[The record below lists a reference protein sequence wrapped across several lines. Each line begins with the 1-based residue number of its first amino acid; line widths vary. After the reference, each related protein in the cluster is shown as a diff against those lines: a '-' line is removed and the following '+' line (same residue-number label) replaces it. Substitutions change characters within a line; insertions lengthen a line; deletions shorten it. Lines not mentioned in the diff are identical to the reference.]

1 MKTNA
6 ILKEDTM
13 LDTHE
18 VNEIK
23 NFLIETMI
31 RGYANPSQ
39 DWFAWCVR
47 SRYLQTAKEYNLF
60 TTSDS
65 EWRWVLSDK
74 GRAWLNEQRS

>member
-1 MKTNA
+1 
-6 ILKEDTM
+6 M

-31 RGYANPSQ
+31 RGYADNSQ
-39 DWFAWCVR
+39 NWFSWCAQFD
-47 SRYLQTAKEYNLF
+47 YLQTAQEYNLF

-65 EWRWVLSDK
+65 EWRWVISDK
-74 GRAWLNEQRS
+74 GRAWLDEQQS